1 MAFLEFE
8 IIKESKQG
16 DVDKDKKELFPA
28 FHLIWIRRVA
38 FTYLWISNNLTNK
51 EAKSSYYIKPDMSI
65 FNETLLCL

>member
-28 FHLIWIRRVA
+28 FHLI
-38 FTYLWISNNLTNK
+38 
-51 EAKSSYYIKPDMSI
+51 
-65 FNETLLCL
+65 